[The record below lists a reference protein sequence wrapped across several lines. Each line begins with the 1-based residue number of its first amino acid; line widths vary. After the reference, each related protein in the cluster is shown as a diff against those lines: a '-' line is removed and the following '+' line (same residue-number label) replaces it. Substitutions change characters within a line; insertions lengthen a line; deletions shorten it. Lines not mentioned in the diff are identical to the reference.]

1 MAGKIMIH
9 GFQKKMPD
17 AAKIIINSREAAR
30 VATGQT
36 VTLDL
41 DGDSTISAKYSFL
54 ATKESIKVKDGE
66 NIELQLVFKKGL
78 LVNQIL
84 MEIVSGNYTTTTE
97 KQQIIKF
104 EPLPGSVYALNGGV
118 GDRLHVFEDRVVIQH
133 KGVLNFFA
141 MGIKGDKTL
150 YYSDITSVQF
160 KKPGITAGHIQ
171 FSIPGG
177 VESSGGVMDA
187 SRDENTITFNGSAEI
202 IAYAEEM
209 VKYIDAKISEYK
221 RAKGGAT
228 IVQAPSK
235 ADELKKYKELLDI
248 GAITQE
254 EFDAKKKELLGL

>member
-17 AAKIIINSREAAR
+17 AAKIIINSRIVAQ

-36 VTLDL
+36 VTLDV
-41 DGDSTISAKYSFL
+41 DGDSTISCKYGFL
-54 ATKESIKVKDGE
+54 TTKESIRVKDGE
-66 NIELQLVFKKGL
+66 NIELQLEYKKGFWA
-78 LVNQIL
+78 NQIFL
-84 MEIVSGNYTTTTE
+84 EVVSGNYTTTTE

-104 EPLPGSVYALNGGV
+104 EPLPGSVYALDGGV
-118 GDRLHVFEDRVVIQH
+118 GDCLHVFEDRVVIQH

-177 VESSGGVMDA
+177 VEGSGGVMDA
-187 SRDENTITFNGSAEI
+187 ASDENTITFNGNAET

-209 VKYIDAKISEYK
+209 VKYIDAKISEHK
-221 RAKGGAT
+221 RGKGGAT
-228 IVQAPSK
+228 IVQPLSN
-235 ADELKKYKELLDI
+235 ADELKKFKELLEM